1 MELLGI
7 HGVVTDEY
15 LELSKENERLFFEQ
29 KENHVLFSV
38 ASPIESNLIQQ
49 AQMWVM
55 PRLNLERT
63 HGLPVRCFCLRELL
77 VCSVSIPQEKF
88 SGDTLYPL
96 YQYLHRLLKQSIR
109 NN

>member
-7 HGVVTDEY
+7 EDVIADEY
-15 LELSKENERLFFEQ
+15 LELSRENECLFFEQ
-29 KENHVLFSV
+29 KANHVLFSV
-38 ASPIESNLIQQ
+38 ASPIESDLIQK
-49 AQMWVM
+49 AQMWIM

-63 HGLPVRCFCLRELL
+63 YGLPIRCFCLRELL

-88 SGDTLYPL
+88 SGDSLYPL
-96 YQYLHRLLKQSIR
+96 YQYLHRLLNKCVR